1 MGFGTLFI
9 GYFLLLNLTYYS
21 VTDVIAAAVM
31 LLGLYKLSS
40 VNAYFKAAA
49 ISASVF
55 LAFSLGEFVIFAY
68 GLFFSSIETA
78 ILVSCMSMVRALL
91 IGAMTVI
98 MLCAISEVATEV
110 SLEDV
115 SQKAKKLAVISF
127 ATYLLRIVLEMPID
141 FIGSYILA
149 VASLIIMLL
158 TIALVIANLTVIYT
172 CYMKICMPGDE
183 DIMKDKPSRFA
194 FVNEYRERRAERAA
208 KEAEERLRR
217 LEEKRKKRG
226 DKK

>member
-21 VTDVIAAAVM
+21 ITDVIAAAVM

-98 MLCAISEVATEV
+98 MLRAIYEVATEV

-149 VASLIIMLL
+149 VASLITMLL

-208 KEAEERLRR
+208 KEAEERLRH

-226 DKK
+226 GKK